1 MEKNKV
7 ESKAHNFIPMNK
19 IEPNTTRKANKMEP
33 KQLTL
38 KNLAAKKKERQME
51 AKSLSLKNLAAK
63 KKQLKFQKLSEN
75 PIPVLETMSTEDI
88 EKLLKEASF
97 EYYKGNPLLSDDIFD
112 IAKNY
117 LAKRD
122 PSNPFLNEI
131 GAVAPGQKVKLP
143 YWMGSLDK
151 IREDESALE
160 KWKTKH
166 AGSVIISDK
175 LDGNS
180 ALLIYSKGSFKMY
193 SRGDG
198 FEGQDISH
206 VVPYIQGVPKDTKE
220 FPDSFAVRGEL
231 IISKERWAPLFA
243 KKKGANAR
251 NAVAGVMHS
260 KTPDAELANAVE
272 FVAYELL
279 HPRKKPEESMTIL
292 GTQGFRVVYHEKK
305 NSSELTME
313 SLSKI
318 LIHRRNVSPYEVDG
332 IVVFHNDEHNQVSG
346 KNPSY
351 AFAFKSIL
359 THEEA
364 EVIVKEVTWNISKD
378 GYLKPLIHF
387 DPVVLSG
394 ASIQK
399 ATGFNGQFI
408 EEHVIGPGSRIV
420 IIRSGDVIPHVVRIL
435 TKSASGTPSFPDA
448 KTFPWK
454 WNETHVDIVL
464 VDKSSAKE
472 VIIRQMEHF
481 ASSLGIKGVGKGV
494 IERFYENNIT
504 SVKKLIEVD
513 VDTIVKMEGF
523 QKKSAEKIVKEIRDT
538 VQRSECLD
546 FMVASNI
553 FGRAIAEK
561 KLKLILE
568 KFPSILDNKSPT
580 EEQLS
585 SIDGIGPITAKQC
598 IDALPLFFEFMK
610 DIGIPCKQ
618 TVLKPVE
625 SKKSSLA
632 HLQVV
637 FTGVR
642 DKELEEEIEA
652 RGGKVSTSVS
662 KKVSVVIAKNPDE
675 ETGKV
680 KAAKELDIK
689 VVSLEQFKKDYM

>member
-1 MEKNKV
+1 METQKKV
-7 ESKAHNFIPMNK
+7 EHKNS
-19 IEPNTTRKANKMEP
+19 TRKTNTMEP

-38 KNLAAKKKERQME
+38 KNLAAKKKQML
-51 AKSLSLKNLAAK
+51 ASKSEPVPKELSLKNLAAK
-63 KKQLKFQKLSEN
+63 KKQLKFQKLSQN
-75 PIPVLETMSTEDI
+75 PIPALETMSTEEI
-88 EKLLKEASF
+88 QAVLKEASF
-97 EYYKGNPLLSDDIFD
+97 EYYKGNPVLSDDIFD
-112 IAKNY
+112 IIKNY

-122 PSNPFLNEI
+122 PANPFLSEI

-151 IREDESALE
+151 IREDEAALE
-160 KWKTKH
+160 KWKAKH

-180 ALLIYSKGSFKMY
+180 ALLVYSKNTFKMY

-198 FEGQDISH
+198 YEGQDISH
-206 VVPYIQGVPKDTKE
+206 ILSLIQGIPKDKKG
-220 FPDSFAVRGEL
+220 FIDNFAVRGEL
-231 IISKERWAPLFA
+231 IISKASWAPLFA

-260 KTPDAELANAVE
+260 KTPDPELANAVE
-272 FVAYELL
+272 FVSYELL
-279 HPRKKPEESMTIL
+279 HPRMKPEDSIKQLEKF
-292 GTQGFRVVYHEKK
+292 GFKVVYNKK
-305 NSSELTME
+305 ENTNDLSMD
-313 SLSKI
+313 SLSKV
-318 LIHRRNVSPYEVDG
+318 LMNRRETSSYEVDG
-332 IVVFHNDEHNQVSG
+332 IVVFHNGEHNQVSG

-387 DPVVLSG
+387 DPVVLAG
-394 ASIQK
+394 ATIQK
-399 ATGFNGQFI
+399 ATGFNGQYI
-408 EEHVIGPGSRIV
+408 EENTIGPGSRIV

-435 TKSASGTPSFPDA
+435 TKSTSGTPSFPDA

-454 WNETHVDIVL
+454 WNDTHVDIML

-472 VIIRQMEHF
+472 VVIKQMEHF
-481 ASSLGIKGVGKGV
+481 ASSLSIKGVGKGV
-494 IERFYENNIT
+494 VERFYENGID
-504 SVKKLIEVD
+504 SIKKLVNIN

-523 QKKSAEKIVKEIRDT
+523 QKKSAEKIVKEIKET
-538 VQRSECLD
+538 IEKSNCLD

-561 KLKLILE
+561 KLKLVLD
-568 KFPSILDNKSPT
+568 KFPTILDNISPT
-580 EEQLS
+580 EVELS
-585 SIDGIGPITAKQC
+585 SIDGIGPVTAKQF
-598 IDALPLFFEFMK
+598 IDGLPLFFEFMK

-618 TVLKPVE
+618 NSVKQVVST
-625 SKKSSLA
+625 KSSLA
-632 HLQVV
+632 NLQVV
-637 FTGVR
+637 FTGIR
-642 DKELEEEIEA
+642 DKDLEEEIEA

-662 KKVSVVIAKNPDE
+662 KKVTVVVAKDPDE

-680 KAAKELDIK
+680 KAAKELNIP
-689 VVSLEQFKKDYM
+689 VVSIETFRKDYM